1 MLVSTESSAG
11 ATPVIPLPNPGEG
24 GPVDSGGGVPV
35 IPLPNPGE
43 GGPVDS
49 GGGVPVIP
57 LPNPGEGGPVSP
69 GSGQTP
75 CYYCAGSPTG
85 LVRFLNAADGYVPFQ
100 IFVNN
105 WRVVRQLGY
114 ASLTPYGY
122 VTEGF
127 QTVSVVGQDGYVY
140 LQKPVPF
147 RANDTATIAVINTA
161 GGLDLLQ
168 IADATCTRPY
178 GMSCLRMANLAW
190 DSDPLDLLLR
200 DGRTVFRDVR
210 FKEVTSVV
218 RVRPGSYAFYIAETE
233 DNPTPRFQDIDTLER
248 AVRLPLRDIEL
259 SFTADIPADTTT
271 TIFVLHRRGSDDD
284 DDLETLVVTDA

>member
-11 ATPVIPLPNPGEG
+11 AT
-24 GPVDSGGGVPV
+24 PV

-190 DSDPLDLLLR
+190 DSDP
-200 DGRTVFRDVR
+200 RTIPPRAFR
-210 FKEVTSVV
+210 TST
-218 RVRPGSYAFYIAETE
+218 RSSAPCACRCATSSSLSPPTSRPIPQPPS
-233 DNPTPRFQDIDTLER
+233 
-248 AVRLPLRDIEL
+248 
-259 SFTADIPADTTT
+259 SCCTAAALTMTTT
-271 TIFVLHRRGSDDD
+271 SRRSLSPTHSPDKAKKRGPHGPPPIFRALCARRESARPARARAPHCPRPSARS
-284 DDLETLVVTDA
+284 TRAPQATRTDTAWP